1 MAKITLHRGDITRE
15 ETEAIVN
22 AANSSLWM
30 GGGVAGAIKRAGG
43 REIEEEAVKKGPI
56 PVGEAVVTGT
66 GRLSCKYVI
75 HAAVMGPDLLT
86 DEEKIRAATKNSLL
100 RAEELGLKS
109 IAFPALGT
117 GVGRFPYA
125 KAAEV
130 MVQEVREHLGG
141 GSGLEEVIFV
151 LYGEEAYQAFEKAVA
166 ESELYSDDTASRKG
180 VCAV

>member
-1 MAKITLHRGDITRE
+1 MARITLRQGDITCE

-30 GGGVAGAIKRAGG
+30 GGGVAGAIKRVGG

-56 PVGEAVVTGT
+56 PVGEAVVTGG

-75 HAAVMGPDLLT
+75 HAAVMGPDLVT
-86 DEEKIRAATKNSLL
+86 DEEKIRTATKKSLL

-117 GVGRFPYA
+117 GVGRFPYS

-130 MVQEVREHLGG
+130 MMQEVGEHLAGE
-141 GSGLEEVIFV
+141 SCLEEVVFV
-151 LYGEEAYQAFEKAVA
+151 LYGEEAYRAFEKVMA
-166 ESELYSDDTASRKG
+166 ER
-180 VCAV
+180 

>member
-1 MAKITLHRGDITRE
+1 MAKITLRQGDITRE
-15 ETEAIVN
+15 GTEAIVN

-30 GGGVAGAIKRAGG
+30 GGGVAGAIKRVGG
-43 REIEEEAVKKGPI
+43 RGMEEEAGKKGPF
-56 PVGEAVVTGT
+56 PVGEAVVTGA

-130 MVQEVREHLGG
+130 MVQEVREHLAKE
-141 GSGLEEVIFV
+141 GSLEEVVFV
-151 LYGEEAYQAFEKAVA
+151 LYGEEAYRAFEKIMA
-166 ESELYSDDTASRKG
+166 ER
-180 VCAV
+180 